1 LEFLLGNFGRARQ
14 RIVLMC
20 VERANSLA
28 VEALFLDFQIGPEQK
43 RSWKLLDRK
52 ANCLGGSFEPAVSH
66 RVFALARATRKQFGR
81 SSEIKRLGGCVHD
94 ARTMPRRR
102 ARLTQTLN
110 GRGF

>member
-1 LEFLLGNFGRARQ
+1 MCINCANKLAMEAIFLH
-14 RIVLMC
+14 
-20 VERANSLA
+20 
-28 VEALFLDFQIGPEQK
+28 FQIGPEQK

-66 RVFALARATRKQFGR
+66 RVLALARAARKQFGR

-94 ARTMPRRR
+94 TRTTPRRH

-110 GRGF
+110 GRGFG